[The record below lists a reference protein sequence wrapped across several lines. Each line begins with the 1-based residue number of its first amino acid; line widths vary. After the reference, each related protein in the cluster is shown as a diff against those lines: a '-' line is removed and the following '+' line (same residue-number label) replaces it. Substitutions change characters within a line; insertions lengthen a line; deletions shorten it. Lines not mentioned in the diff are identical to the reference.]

1 MTVSQFLP
9 QLDLRRSFSMAN
21 FRLCERKHAL
31 ETRKSAMPNVRKVV
45 LLPLQRE
52 ELQVLVRA
60 SSTPQ
65 GLARRAEL
73 ILNAADEECPS
84 NVKLAA
90 KLGVDRDT
98 VGLWRNRFL
107 EHGVSGLQDA
117 PRSGRPR
124 SFSPRRRPA
133 TRVAGQQF
141 AAGSRFDR
149 DALERRRTRGPHRQ

>member
-1 MTVSQFLP
+1 
-9 QLDLRRSFSMAN
+9 
-21 FRLCERKHAL
+21 
-31 ETRKSAMPNVRKVV
+31 MPNVRKVV

-52 ELQVLVRA
+52 KLQVLVRA

-65 GLARRAEL
+65 VLACRARL
-73 ILNAADEECPS
+73 ILRAADEDAPS
-84 NVKLAA
+84 NLTIAA
-90 KLGVDRDT
+90 ELGVDRDT

-133 TRVAGQQF
+133 ARVVGHQP
-141 AAGSRFDR
+141 AAGSRLDR
-149 DALERRRTRGPHRQ
+149 HTLERRRIRGPHHP

>member
-1 MTVSQFLP
+1 
-9 QLDLRRSFSMAN
+9 
-21 FRLCERKHAL
+21 
-31 ETRKSAMPNVRKVV
+31 MPNVRKVV
-45 LLPLQRE
+45 LLPLQLE

-65 GLARRAEL
+65 GLARRAEM
-73 ILNAADEECPS
+73 ILSAAGQEAPS
-84 NVKLAA
+84 NLKIAA

-124 SFSPRRRPA
+124 SFSPRRRPSA
-133 TRVAGQQF
+133 RVAGHQF
-141 AAGSRFDR
+141 AAGSRFER
-149 DALERRRTRGPHRQ
+149 HALERR